1 VTIRF
6 TATAGALIAAL
17 ILVPPALALA
27 SLGAPGAGLVA
38 DAAGTAVLAV
48 PAMFAAELVAAFAR
62 AIIRRS

>member
-1 VTIRF
+1 MTIRF

-48 PAMFAAELVAAFAR
+48 PAMFAA
-62 AIIRRS
+62 